1 MIGAGLLL
9 SLLLLRFDWLD
20 SASRYFSIPIVQS
33 ENPMT
38 HHVSGPFEVKG
49 SPLTPYN
56 QDDKTLGRMSIDK
69 QFHGD
74 LEATS
79 KGEML
84 SAGTEVKGSAGY
96 VAIEK
101 VSGSL
106 NGHTGTFVLQH
117 FATMTRGTPQLTI
130 IVVPDSGTG
139 KLIGLS
145 GTMNIVI
152 APGGKH
158 SYEFDYTLP
167 EGSGLL

>member
-1 MIGAGLLL
+1 MIGADLLL
-9 SLLLLRFDWLD
+9 LGVLLRFDWIGTSSQFS
-20 SASRYFSIPIVQS
+20 SAATVQK
-33 ENPMT
+33 EGLMT

-49 SPLTPYN
+49 SPLPPYN
-56 QDDKTLGRMSIDK
+56 QDDKALGRMSIDK

-84 SAGTEVKGSAGY
+84 SALTEVKGSAGY
-96 VAIEK
+96 VAIEQ

-106 NGHTGTFVLQH
+106 NGRTGTFVLEH

-139 KLIGLS
+139 QLTGLA

-152 APGGKH
+152 GAGGKH
-158 SYEFDYTLP
+158 SYEFEYTLP
-167 EGSGLL
+167 EGK